1 MQVLLVGT
9 PQQGISKTPR
19 HRRAEEYPD
28 EVVSLLIGAVVRY
41 RYRPLNANETCEQKR
56 RVVNGLVGLST
67 DNAAEVRT
75 YVTA

>member
-41 RYRPLNANETCEQKR
+41 RYID
-56 RVVNGLVGLST
+56 T
-67 DNAAEVRT
+67 DP
-75 YVTA
+75 